1 MKNTSLV
8 QILLTITVLIFMV
21 VLGVAVL
28 VKKDTPQG
36 YYTPV
41 PTSGP
46 APTMTVY
53 PNNGKE

>member
-1 MKNTSLV
+1 MKDTSIVARIVTTVVIILV
-8 QILLTITVLIFMV
+8 VVIGLTVL
-21 VLGVAVL
+21 L
-28 VKKDTPQG
+28 KKDTPQG

-46 APTMTVY
+46 APTMTIY